1 MTLMIVIYSILIR
14 LARKI
19 IPTSRFRASLGR
31 KFEKQYSEYKKK
43 LENPSDFSYCTNDDM
58 QVTFSLLEKCIKSSL
73 EGDVIECGVYM
84 GGSSIQIAK
93 KLVDLGSK
101 KNLYA
106 LDTFEGHPYDDES
119 DMPEELKK
127 EAYGN
132 KSPQKW
138 KGKLNDV
145 DLDKIK
151 KNFMKENLDNTIFLK
166 GLFEESF
173 KKISDKKFCF
183 AHVDADF
190 YLSVKQCI
198 EFLKERMVSK
208 GIILF
213 DDYNLPGYLGCNKA
227 VDDLLGRSSLKLLKR
242 TRAYW
247 VKP

>member
-1 MTLMIVIYSILIR
+1 VIVIYGILIR
-14 LARKI
+14 VARKI
-19 IPTSRFRASLGR
+19 IPTSRFRSSLGR

-43 LENPSDFSYCTNDDM
+43 LENPSDFSYCTNKEM
-58 QVTFSLLEKCIKSSL
+58 QITFSLLEKCIKSGL

-93 KLVDLGSK
+93 KLVDLDSK
-101 KNLYA
+101 KKLYA

-127 EAYGN
+127 EVYGI
-132 KSPQKW
+132 KSPQKR
-138 KGKLNDV
+138 KGMLNDV
-145 DLDKIK
+145 NLDKVK

-198 EFLKERMVSK
+198 EFLKDRMVSK

-213 DDYNLPGYLGCNKA
+213 DDYNSPGYLGCNKA
-227 VDDLLGRSSLKLLKR
+227 IDDLLGRSSLKLLKHH
-242 TRAYW
+242 RAYW

>member
-1 MTLMIVIYSILIR
+1 MIYRFLIPI
-14 LARKI
+14 ARKI
-19 IPTSRFRASLGR
+19 VPTSKFRSALGR
-31 KFEKQYSEYKKK
+31 KFQKQYSEYKKNIK
-43 LENPSDFSYCTNDDM
+43 NPTDFTYCSKKDM
-58 QVTFSLLEKCIKSSL
+58 GVTLSLLEKCVKSGL

-84 GGSSIQIAK
+84 GGSSIQIAR
-93 KLVDLGSK
+93 KLVDLDAK
-101 KNLYA
+101 KKLYA

-127 EAYGN
+127 EVYVNQA
-132 KSPQKW
+132 P
-138 KGKLNDV
+138 
-145 DLDKIK
+145 KIK

-198 EFLKERMVSK
+198 EFLKDRMVSK

-213 DDYNLPGYLGCNKA
+213 DDYNSPGYLGCNKA
-227 VDDLLGRSSLKLLKR
+227 VDDLLGRSSLKLLKHH
-242 TRAYW
+242 RAYW

>member
-1 MTLMIVIYSILIR
+1 MIVIYSILIR
-14 LARKI
+14 IAKKI
-19 IPTSRFRASLGR
+19 IPTSRFRSALGR
-31 KFEKQYSEYKKK
+31 KFEKQYSEHKKNM
-43 LENPSDFSYCTNDDM
+43 ENPTDFSYCSKKEI
-58 QVTFSLLEKCIKSSL
+58 QVTLSLLEKCIKSDL

-84 GGSSIQIAK
+84 GGSSIQMAK

-119 DMPEELKK
+119 DMPEKLKK
-127 EAYGN
+127 KVYGN
-132 KSPQKW
+132 KSPQKR

-145 DLDKIK
+145 NLDEIK

-173 KKISDKKFCF
+173 KEISDKKFCF
-183 AHVDADF
+183 AHVDADY

-198 EFLKERMVSK
+198 DFLKERIVSK

-213 DDYNLPGYLGCNKA
+213 DDYNSPEHLGCTKA
-227 VDDLLGRSSLKLLKR
+227 VDDLIGPSSLNLLKPH
-242 TRAYW
+242 RAYW